1 MIVDRSSFDED
12 DELSRSQ
19 SFDEQSVR
27 IKNGRVRRKLKWKPP
42 GLSLRRKQGISSAQ
56 SIRTERSTKT
66 NKSFQSFHTFNSTE
80 TPVLSNKKIQQKPKT
95 MPRPNYPDT
104 FEGMSTIENESS
116 FVHSRISSHDGDI
129 SRSHTMPSR
138 YEDIGFISTDESIE
152 SFESAEKS
160 TFDPFEVRPP
170 KSGKKPSLRSLAR
183 SAAKSRNASRPPV
196 HRPNKPPKH
205 PIPKE
210 PVSPK
215 LLDSPRS
222 SQDLEPIEESFPML
236 TSEDVEQDRRIDFF
250 SANSSIIS
258 ASSSLSG
265 ADAAAGFG
273 VSPLRT
279 KSPRARTPSPVSVS
293 SPTQRQVTP
302 ERLSTG
308 KPPMSPPRTPPPT
321 YQRAQHV
328 AKPVPAKVNIDL
340 DSPKTL
346 GAMIQSSGLFSQYN
360 IPFET
365 DANGLYESPARR
377 AYHRPVDSMAVAFHD
392 SPVSSLAQREDDDSL
407 STRSPGS
414 PNANVIVIPS
424 MSGIE
429 QVPVVGRSL
438 RFSNRQTAEETSG
451 PRTPS
456 PASTK
461 SRRRRRSV
469 GPVDVDQGRFLE
481 AERNLKAIH
490 QMAAEHLS
498 HGEYE
503 EALEVFE
510 EILRGQRERYGEKH
524 YRVGTALHN
533 IGIVHLKSKNY
544 KKAIEVCQEAV
555 RVRKEALVPNH
566 PDIAVS
572 LAQLGV
578 AHLECQQHREA
589 LIVFREALQ
598 IRRGFLGPK
607 HPKVGKILNN
617 IGCAL
622 YELEELDGARLAFE
636 EALEIQRDNLRSCPA
651 ADEEEHGAQSNQAL
665 LSIASTLCNL
675 GSIKLR
681 WGHYE
686 DASVVLEEALL
697 VRCCFTCSSFTI
709 YPVLTLALRY
719 YSSRFN
725 NLCWAMTIQL
735 YSRRLKAL
743 NTWIKRWG
751 LVEDQDR
758 YVPFATWHYF
768 S

>member
-1 MIVDRSSFDED
+1 MAGRRKQGDGALLGMIVDRSSFDED
-12 DELSRSQ
+12 DELSRSH
-19 SFDEQSVR
+19 SFDEDSVR

-42 GLSLRRKQGISSAQ
+42 GLSLRKKQGFSSAQ
-56 SIRTERSTKT
+56 SIRSISERSSKT

-80 TPVLSNKKIQQKPKT
+80 TPVLSNKKGQKKPKT

-104 FEGMSTIENESS
+104 FEGMSTIDNESS
-116 FVHSRISSHDGDI
+116 FVHSRISDSHL

-138 YEDIGFISTDESIE
+138 YEDVEFIAPDERVDNQDRSDGE
-152 SFESAEKS
+152 CSVERS

-170 KSGKKPSLRSLAR
+170 KPTKKQSLRALAR
-183 SAAKSRNASRPPV
+183 NARRSGGGSKPPI
-196 HRPNKPPKH
+196 HHKPPKA
-205 PIPKE
+205 PI
-210 PVSPK
+210 
-215 LLDSPRS
+215 SPR
-222 SQDLEPIEESFPML
+222 QDVALEQSPLSHDGSIENDDNFPML
-236 TSEDVEQDRRIDFF
+236 TGDDFEQDRRIDVF
-250 SANSSIIS
+250 SASSSIVS

-273 VSPLRT
+273 ISPIKVS
-279 KSPRARTPSPVSVS
+279 SPRARTPSPVVT
-293 SPTQRQVTP
+293 PIHRQVTP
-302 ERLSTG
+302 DRAAG
-308 KPPMSPPRTPPPT
+308 RPPMTPPHTPPT
-321 YQRAQHV
+321 YQMPYHPPQRAQHV
-328 AKPVPAKVNIDL
+328 AKPVPAKVSIDL

-346 GAMIQSSGLFSQYN
+346 GAMMQTSGLFKQYN

-365 DANGLYESPARR
+365 DRNGMYEASPARR
-377 AYHRPVDSMAVAFHD
+377 AYHRPVDNMAIAFHD
-392 SPVSSLAQREDDDSL
+392 SPASSLAHRDDDADSL
-407 STRSPGS
+407 STRSAGPGS
-414 PNANVIVIPS
+414 PKADVIIIHGSDGV
-424 MSGIE
+424 E
-429 QVPVVGRSL
+429 QVPIGGNLSPIRRS
-438 RFSNRQTAEETSG
+438 TASPPTDDASYGSRTRTS
-451 PRTPS
+451 S
-456 PASTK
+456 PQSLG
-461 SRRRRRSV
+461 RRRST
-469 GPVDVDQGRFLE
+469 GPVDVDQGTFLE

-533 IGIVHLKSKNY
+533 IGIVHLKSKQY
-544 KKAIEVCQEAV
+544 DKAIEVCREAV

-566 PDIAVS
+566 PDVAVS

-622 YELEELDGARLAFE
+622 YELEELEGAKLAFE
-636 EALEIQRDNLRSCPA
+636 EALEIQRQSLRACSA

-686 DASVVLEEALL
+686 EASIVLEEALL
-697 VRCCFTCSSFTI
+697 VRYFVLAMVIWYGSDRFLTFRVVFPVDSTI
-709 YPVLTLALRY
+709 CAGR
-719 YSSRFN
+719 
-725 NLCWAMTIQL
+725 
-735 YSRRLKAL
+735 
-743 NTWIKRWG
+743 
-751 LVEDQDR
+751 
-758 YVPFATWHYF
+758 
-768 S
+768 